1 MTNSKVQEV
10 VLSFEIV
17 FKSQLNGMTLPYF
30 PIIINIC
37 DLNTKK
43 MRKKIPL
50 AKIDLNLIY
59 KVYLR

>member
-1 MTNSKVQEV
+1 MTNSKVQVV

-17 FKSQLNGMTLPYF
+17 FKSQLNGVTLPHL

-50 AKIDLNLIY
+50 AKIDLNPIY